1 MYSGFQKI
9 SIDEFVAKTIKSN
22 PGLNENELKKG
33 LLEFK
38 KRKMQGELCDCGNHI
53 WIIGSAIVGKA
64 CFTCITGESDCSE
77 DFEIE

>member
-33 LLEFK
+33 LLEF
-38 KRKMQGELCDCGNHI
+38 
-53 WIIGSAIVGKA
+53 
-64 CFTCITGESDCSE
+64 
-77 DFEIE
+77 